1 MEDDVPEEH
10 KERLEQLFY
19 MYCHPDSGLLT
30 KEGFISVLR
39 GLHLDPTNTFIES
52 IYTEHNKDGNDDGI
66 SLYEFKSWMK
76 NRWNTK
82 DEMENRLFSSLEVL
96 FSRYSD
102 NPSRDMRN
110 LKIPLND
117 LMDALQ
123 NAGSEPLNKT
133 EADLIRT
140 ELSAIDTSGTGI
152 LDGKDLVTFLHGEDE
167 TLSARDSVRKGLAT
181 ARGGPRQ
188 MAKSTGEIERTPTG
202 DQY

>member
-1 MEDDVPEEH
+1 MDDDVPGEH

-19 MYCHPDSGLLT
+19 MYCHPDSGLLP

-39 GLHLDPTNTFIES
+39 GLHMDPTNTFIES
-52 IYTEHNKDGNDDGI
+52 IYAEHNKDGSDDGI

-76 NRWNTK
+76 DRWQSK
-82 DEMENRLFSSLEVL
+82 EEIENRLFTSLEVL
-96 FSRYSD
+96 FSKYSD
-102 NPSRDMRN
+102 NPSRDMKN

-152 LDGKDLVTFLHGEDE
+152 LDGKDLVMFLHGEDE
-167 TLSARDSVRKGLAT
+167 TLSARDSIRKGLST
-181 ARGGPRQ
+181 ARAGTRPVTRATEMERQ
-188 MAKSTGEIERTPTG
+188 STTG